1 MCKKVM
7 FLVSLVAVLSL
18 AAAANATVVTNGGF
32 ESGVGVAATGWTQN
46 QFAPGTTLQRVAESP
61 HSGDYSMKYVISW
74 TSDGGPKAELM
85 QTTAVGSVPGSNL
98 VDLSFWYKGALGTSE
113 VAQAN
118 IKWLNAAG
126 TEIGGTAWWN
136 FTPTGNYQQFSKT
149 GLSGPALTSRA
160 KVTIQ
165 MVGGAMLQTG
175 TMYADDVVLV
185 PEPMTLAL
193 LGLGGLFLRRRR

>member
-1 MCKKVM
+1 MKKLIVLFSM
-7 FLVSLVAVLSL
+7 ICMVSVV
-18 AAAANATVVTNGGF
+18 ANATVVTNGGF
-32 ESGVGVAATGWTQN
+32 ESGVGVAATGWIQN
-46 QFAPGTTLQRVAESP
+46 QFAPGTTLERKAESP
-61 HSGDYSMKYVISW
+61 HSGDYSMKYVINW
-74 TSDGGPKAELM
+74 TTGSGPKAELL
-85 QTTAVGSVPGSNL
+85 QTTAVGSVPGSML
-98 VDLSFWYKGALGTSE
+98 VDFSFWYKGALGVSE

-165 MVGGAMLQTG
+165 MVGGAMAQTG
-175 TMYADDVVLV
+175 TMYVDDVVLT

-193 LGLGGLFLRRRR
+193 LGLGGLFLRRRK

>member
-18 AAAANATVVTNGGF
+18 AVTAQANIVTNGGF

-46 QFAPGTTLQRVAESP
+46 AFGGGTTLERKAESP
-61 HSGDYSMKYVISW
+61 HSGDYSMKFSINW
-74 TSDGGPKAELM
+74 TSGGPKAELL

-98 VDLSFWYKGALGTSE
+98 VDFSFWYKGALGVSE

-118 IKWLNAAG
+118 IKWLNAG
-126 TEIGGTAWWN
+126 GGEIGGTAWWN
-136 FTPTGNYQQFSKT
+136 FTPTGNYQQFSQT
-149 GLSGPALTSRA
+149 DLSGPALTSSA

-165 MVGGAMLQTG
+165 MVGGAMAQTG

-193 LGLGGLFLRRRR
+193 LGLGGLFLRRRK